1 MEKWTLID
9 HNYGQKDDGTEST
22 IDSIGAS
29 IKDKVDDF
37 ISNAE
42 LESNDVRLII
52 CEGDSWFGHYTW
64 SSHNA
69 VLGSIFKIL
78 QEKDKL
84 NNNNAVWGVVDIAA
98 AGDTLRDIVK
108 YNEELKTIL
117 EHDNVKC
124 VLLSAGGNDIIE
136 ELDILLN
143 QDGLNQT
150 SVNVEMEKIKTRYT
164 DIVNVV
170 NDKNIPIF
178 THSYAYFC
186 NFGECGSL
194 TKLSPKCPWIANVMK
209 NNNLSKEDTY
219 NALADMLD
227 LFYFTINNIDG
238 ITIADTRNSLGVK
251 YTHKK
256 SLWHDEIHPTKTAS
270 NKVAKIYVDKILETQ
285 SNLLT

>member
-9 HNYGQKDDGTEST
+9 HNYDGQDDSDETA
-22 IDSIGAS
+22 AS
-29 IKDKVDDF
+29 IKEKVDDF
-37 ISNAE
+37 IWRAE
-42 LESNDVRLII
+42 SESNDVRLII

-78 QEKDKL
+78 QAKDKS
-84 NNNNAVWGVVDIAA
+84 NDNVVWGVVDIAA
-98 AGDTLRDIVK
+98 ASDTLRNIVK
-108 YNEELKTIL
+108 HNQEFESIL
-117 EHDNVKC
+117 ESGNVKC

-143 QDGLNQT
+143 QEGLNE
-150 SVNVEMEKIKTRYT
+150 VALDVEMAKIKARYT

-170 NDKNIPIF
+170 NDENIPIF

-194 TKLSPKCPWIANVMK
+194 TKFSKECPWIENVMK
-209 NNNLSKEDTY
+209 NNNLSEEYTY
-219 NALADMLD
+219 NALAGMLD
-227 LFYFTINNIDG
+227 LFYSTINNING
-238 ITIADTRNSLGVK
+238 ITIADTRESLGVK
-251 YTHKK
+251 DEYKK

-270 NKVAKIYVDKILETQ
+270 NKIAEIYVNNIINRIPD
-285 SNLLT
+285 LLK